1 MNAEISAPPVQNSQK
16 THFAW
21 PHLVL
26 ALLGIAVSIYAIW
39 AHGRVESGLSTGC
52 GISESITCDAV
63 LGSKWGKFFGIPLG
77 YFGLIFWAIV
87 GVTAISSA
95 GTNLQNAALQR
106 LGVAAVGLVFSI
118 GLFYISHF
126 IIEKTCPICLATHTL
141 SLVNFVFA
149 VAGWRRAA
157 KITPQS

>member
-1 MNAEISAPPVQNSQK
+1 MNAEISAAPTQK

-21 PHLVL
+21 PHLVI
-26 ALLGIAVSIYAIW
+26 AILGIAVSIYAIW

-52 GISESITCDAV
+52 GISESISCDAV

-87 GVTAISSA
+87 AITAISSA
-95 GTNLQNAALQR
+95 GVNLKTAALQR

-118 GLFYISHF
+118 GLFYIGEF
-126 IIEKTCPICLATHTL
+126 IIRKHCPICLSTHTL
-141 SLVNFVFA
+141 SLLNFIFA
-149 VAGWRRAA
+149 VGGWKRIA
-157 KITPQS
+157 KTPQSE